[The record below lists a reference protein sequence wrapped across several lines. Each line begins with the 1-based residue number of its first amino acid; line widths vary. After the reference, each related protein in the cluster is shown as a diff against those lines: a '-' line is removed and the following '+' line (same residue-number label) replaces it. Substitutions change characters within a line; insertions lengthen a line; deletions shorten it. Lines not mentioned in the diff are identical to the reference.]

1 MVKKKYILT
10 GEDCNIWHLI
20 QFQHLNY
27 LSYSC
32 RSLLNLGTHIR
43 TADFEHDCTDIS
55 WFISVTF
62 FYVLKRYEFLSLT
75 SYTVISNMV
84 VCLNTTPPSLQYI
97 NLISKYLLVWPFS
110 HERTSRVRYSML
122 SFVKSLNIHSNRVY
136 MKCWN
141 FLWDNGQLSKY
152 QIKR

>member
-1 MVKKKYILT
+1 MVKKKYIST

-32 RSLLNLGTHIR
+32 RSLLNLGNTHQ
-43 TADFEHDCTDIS
+43 DS
-55 WFISVTF
+55 WFWTRLYGYKLVY

-75 SYTVISNMV
+75 SYTVISNTV
-84 VCLNTTPPSLQYI
+84 VCLNITPPSLQYI

>member
-1 MVKKKYILT
+1 MVKKKYELT

-32 RSLLNLGTHIR
+32 RSLLNLGNTHQDSWFWTR
-43 TADFEHDCTDIS
+43 CTDIS

-62 FYVLKRYEFLSLT
+62 LHVLKRYEFLSLT

>member
-1 MVKKKYILT
+1 MKIATYDIWFNF
-10 GEDCNIWHLI
+10 NIWITYRIHVEV
-20 QFQHLNY
+20 Y
-27 LSYSC
+27 LG
-32 RSLLNLGTHIR
+32 NTHQ
-43 TADFEHDCTDIS
+43 DS
-55 WFISVTF
+55 WFWTRLYGYKLVYFCHILIRVEKIWVSV
-62 FYVLKRYEFLSLT
+62 T

-110 HERTSRVRYSML
+110 HERTNRVRYSML

-141 FLWDNGQLSKY
+141 FLWYNGLLSKY

>member
-1 MVKKKYILT
+1 MVKKKSILT

-32 RSLLNLGTHIR
+32 RSLLNLGNTHQ
-43 TADFEHDCTDIS
+43 DS
-55 WFISVTF
+55 WFWTRLYGYKLVYFCHILIRVE
-62 FYVLKRYEFLSLT
+62 KILT

>member
-32 RSLLNLGTHIR
+32 RSLLNLGNTHQ
-43 TADFEHDCTDIS
+43 DS
-55 WFISVTF
+55 WFWTRLYGYKLVYFCHILLRVEKIWVSFT
-62 FYVLKRYEFLSLT
+62 YP
-75 SYTVISNMV
+75 YTVISNMV

>member
-20 QFQHLNY
+20 QFQHRITY
-27 LSYSC
+27 RIHVEVYWIW
-32 RSLLNLGTHIR
+32 GTHIR

-62 FYVLKRYEFLSLT
+62 LYVLKRYEFLSLT

>member
-32 RSLLNLGTHIR
+32 RSLLNLGNTHQDSWFWTR
-43 TADFEHDCTDIS
+43 LYDIS

>member
-1 MVKKKYILT
+1 MVKKKSILT

-32 RSLLNLGTHIR
+32 RSLLNLGNTHQ
-43 TADFEHDCTDIS
+43 DS
-55 WFISVTF
+55 WFWTRLYGYKLVYFCHILIRVE
-62 FYVLKRYEFLSLT
+62 KILT

-136 MKCWN
+136 MKCWK

>member
-1 MVKKKYILT
+1 MKIATYDIGFNLNMWITYRIHVEVYW
-10 GEDCNIWHLI
+10 IW
-20 QFQHLNY
+20 
-27 LSYSC
+27 
-32 RSLLNLGTHIR
+32 GTHIR

-62 FYVLKRYEFLSLT
+62 LYVLKRYEFLSLT